1 MPKERINLVVIGAGY
16 VGLTTGVTF
25 AFLGHKVSII
35 EKDKAKLDLLKEFKP
50 PFYEPYLSDLMK
62 LAKDNL
68 YFSDK
73 LEEVINDSQIIMIAV
88 GTPCKENGQV
98 DNRFIEEVALDI
110 GQALNPLAK
119 HMIVIKSTV
128 PVGTN
133 RRVSY
138 IINKELEK
146 RKIKKADNI
155 IFASNPEFLREGQAI
170 MDMLYPDRVVF
181 GVTKAEDSEW
191 LKCLYEDILYQS
203 FPPLDF
209 LRSSAKI
216 KSPQLIIT
224 DPTSAE
230 LIKYAANAFLAM
242 KVSFINEMAGFC
254 ELLGANINDVAN
266 GIGADHRI
274 GRDFL
279 DAGIGW
285 GGSCFPKDTAALVA
299 MGKELGYQ
307 MRLVEATREVNY
319 NQRKYVVD
327 KIQKALKGVRGKV
340 IGLLGL
346 AFKPGTDDMRESP
359 SLDVIRLLLER
370 EAQVRVHDP
379 LVTKDP
385 PELLFNIGLEIFDD
399 PYRMAVGADAILL
412 ATAWPEYKTLN
423 YKEILCNM
431 RGNVFFDGRNILD
444 PHEMKNIGFDFKG
457 VGY

>member
-1 MPKERINLVVIGAGY
+1 MAQNRINLVVVGAGY
-16 VGLTTGVTF
+16 VGLTTGITF
-25 AFLGHKVSII
+25 AYLGHKVSII
-35 EKDKAKLDLLKEFKP
+35 ENDKAKLDLLKEFKP

-73 LEEVINDSQIIMIAV
+73 LQEVINDSQIIMIAV

-98 DNRFIEEVALDI
+98 DNRFIDEVASDI
-110 GQALNPLAK
+110 GHVLNPSGR
-119 HMIVIKSTV
+119 HVIVIKSTV

-146 RKIKKADNI
+146 RKIEGKDTI
-155 IFASNPEFLREGQAI
+155 IFASNPEFLREGHAI
-170 MDMLYPDRVVF
+170 EDMLYPDRVVL
-181 GVTKAEDSEW
+181 GVTKPEDCEW
-191 LKCLYEDILYQS
+191 LRYLYQDILEQS
-203 FPPLDF
+203 FSAPHFLPRPEPIKLPP
-209 LRSSAKI
+209 
-216 KSPQLIIT
+216 LIIT

-242 KVSFINEMAGFC
+242 KVSFINEIACFC
-254 ELLGANINDVAN
+254 ELIGANNNDLAD

-279 DAGIGW
+279 EAGIGW

-299 MGKELGYQ
+299 MGEELGYQ
-307 MRLVEATREVNY
+307 MKLVKAASEVNY

-340 IGLLGL
+340 IGIMGL
-346 AFKPGTDDMRESP
+346 AFKPGSDDMRESP
-359 SLDVIRLLLER
+359 SIDIIKLLLER

-379 LVTKDP
+379 LITRNP
-385 PELLFNIGLEIFDD
+385 PDSLLSLGVEVFDD

-412 ATAWPEYKTLN
+412 ATTWSEYKSLD
-423 YKEILCNM
+423 YKRLFDNM
-431 RGNVFFDGRNILD
+431 RGNVFMDGRNILD
-444 PHEMKNIGFDFKG
+444 PTEMKDIGFDYIG
-457 VGY
+457 IGI

>member
-1 MPKERINLVVIGAGY
+1 MAKMPLRRY
-16 VGLTTGVTF
+16 P
-25 AFLGHKVSII
+25 VSI
-35 EKDKAKLDLLKEFKP
+35 
-50 PFYEPYLSDLMK
+50 
-62 LAKDNL
+62 
-68 YFSDK
+68 
-73 LEEVINDSQIIMIAV
+73 
-88 GTPCKENGQV
+88 
-98 DNRFIEEVALDI
+98 
-110 GQALNPLAK
+110 
-119 HMIVIKSTV
+119 
-128 PVGTN
+128 
-133 RRVSY
+133 
-138 IINKELEK
+138 
-146 RKIKKADNI
+146 
-155 IFASNPEFLREGQAI
+155 
-170 MDMLYPDRVVF
+170 
-181 GVTKAEDSEW
+181 
-191 LKCLYEDILYQS
+191 
-203 FPPLDF
+203 FPSLDF

-457 VGY
+457 VGF

>member
-35 EKDKAKLDLLKEFKP
+35 EKDKAKLNLLKEFKP

-73 LEEVINDSQIIMIAV
+73 LQEVINDSQVIMIAV

-98 DNRFIEEVALDI
+98 DNRFIDEVALNI
-110 GQALNPLAK
+110 GQALSPSSR
-119 HMIVIKSTV
+119 HVIVIKSTV

-146 RKIKKADNI
+146 RQIKGANNI

-170 MDMLYPDRVVF
+170 SDMLYPDRVVF
-181 GVTKAEDSEW
+181 GVSKPEDIEW
-191 LKCLYEDILYQS
+191 LKCLYEDILKQS

-209 LRSSAKI
+209 LPWPAKI

-307 MRLVEATREVNY
+307 MRLIEATREVNY
-319 NQRKYVVD
+319 NQRKYFVD

-346 AFKPGTDDMRESP
+346 TFKPGTDDMRESP
-359 SLDVIRLLLER
+359 SLDVIRLLVER

-379 LVTKDP
+379 VIVGNP
-385 PELLFNIGLEIFDD
+385 PDAILTLGVEVFDD
-399 PYRMAVGADAILL
+399 PYQMAVGADAILL
-412 ATAWPEYKTLN
+412 ATAWPEYKTLD
-423 YKEILCNM
+423 YKKILNNM
-431 RGNVFFDGRNILD
+431 RGNIFFDGRNILD
-444 PHEMKNIGFDFKG
+444 PHEMANIGFNFKG
-457 VGY
+457 VGF

>member
-379 LVTKDP
+379 IITKDP
-385 PELLFNIGLEIFDD
+385 PELLFNLGVEIFDD
-399 PYRMAVGADAILL
+399 PYRMAEGSDALLL
-412 ATAWPEYKTLN
+412 ATEWPQYKYFDYGKLL
-423 YKEILCNM
+423 KSMKGDI
-431 RGNVFFDGRNILD
+431 FIDGRNFLD
-444 PHEMKNIGFDFKG
+444 PKELKKIGFNYLG
-457 VGY
+457 L